1 MSSTRASRD
10 DDIGGVCVAW
20 KGYVVQENGF
30 PEGDA
35 RVRGEVKEDFS
46 VDGSEE
52 MRVRKEKTE
61 APITLL
67 ELRARGVRE

>member
-1 MSSTRASRD
+1 M
-10 DDIGGVCVAW
+10 
-20 KGYVVQENGF
+20 
-30 PEGDA
+30 
-35 RVRGEVKEDFS
+35 RGEVKEDFS